1 MAHAWVEDLR
11 ERIGYVA
18 RWDERIH
25 RSDWYQGLDIETQ
38 DDVAGI
44 MLDIGYLTQKLHE
57 EADKLRKFLH

>member
-1 MAHAWVEDLR
+1 MGRAHPPVR
-11 ERIGYVA
+11 
-18 RWDERIH
+18 H
-25 RSDWYQGLDIETQ
+25 WYQGLDIETQ